1 LLNNFT
7 MVINQ
12 VRNVTLKSYIPQAY
26 L

>member
-1 LLNNFT
+1 